1 MKHSEQINE
10 IGASLALAQLQ
21 MKGAKKDSANPFFKS
36 KYADLAAVSAA
47 CMDALNE
54 CGIAVVQ
61 APSTMPEGTVSVETM
76 LLHKSGQWMSE
87 TVTGKPKD
95 DGPQALGSVITY
107 LRRYAL
113 AAFAGVAPEDDDGEA
128 AEGRKGAKPVAATP
142 IKPGGFDDWL
152 IDLEAVADEGTPE
165 LEAAWKKSKPEYRG
179 YLTTTNNPGWEAIK
193 AKAAKVPSPGAGS
206 VKQQRRND
214 AVMA

>member
-10 IGASLALAQLQ
+10 IGTSLALAQLR

-36 KYADLAAVSAA
+36 KYADLSSVCAA

-54 CGIAVVQ
+54 QGIAVIQ
-61 APSTMPEGTVSVETM
+61 APATGPDGAVSVETM

-95 DGPQALGSVITY
+95 DGPQALGSLITY
-107 LRRYAL
+107 LRRYSL

-128 AEGRKGAKPVAATP
+128 AEGRDKKPTAAKAV
-142 IKPGGFDDWL
+142 KPGGYDDWL
-152 IDLEAVADEGTPE
+152 LDLEAVALEGT
-165 LEAAWKKSKPEYRG
+165 EALQATWKKSKPEYRTH
-179 YLTTTNNPGWEAIK
+179 LTTTNNAGWEALK
-193 AKAAKVPSPGAGS
+193 AKASKIAPV
-206 VKQQRRND
+206 
-214 AVMA
+214 AVAS